1 MKLISVVPR
10 GYCQGVVRAIM
21 TAEKTVKEHP
31 DTPIYMLGMIVHN
44 RFVVAEC
51 KRPEITLDAG
61 VLEQAMRYNS
71 VLGVRFLA
79 VTNGNLTYLYR
90 LEGETFVPCG
100 HIPDYEEMLCQR

>member
-1 MKLISVVPR
+1 MIYADNAATTKMSEVSLKFGQKPW
-10 GYCQGVVRAIM
+10 RADILVYDRSG
-21 TAEKTVKEHP
+21 AP
-31 DTPIYMLGMIVHN
+31 LL
-44 RFVVAEC
+44 VAEC

-90 LEGETFVPCG
+90 LEGETFVPCETF
-100 HIPDYEEMLCQR
+100 PSYEEMLCQR